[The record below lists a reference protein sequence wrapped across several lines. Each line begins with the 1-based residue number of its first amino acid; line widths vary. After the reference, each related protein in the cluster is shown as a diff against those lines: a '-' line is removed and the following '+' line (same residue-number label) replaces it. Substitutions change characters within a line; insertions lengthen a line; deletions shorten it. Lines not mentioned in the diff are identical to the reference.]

1 MSAWEEYKKK
11 VGSTRPWD
19 ILSTNVE
26 RATDAEESARYSLC
40 QDCPEFIKL
49 TSQCK
54 QCGCIMKLKTKLK
67 AAACPIGKW

>member
-26 RATDAEESARYSLC
+26 RATDAEESTRYSLC

>member
-26 RATDAEESARYSLC
+26 RATDEEESTRYSLC
-40 QDCPEFIKL
+40 QDCSEFIKL

>member
-19 ILSTNVE
+19 ILNTNVE
-26 RATDAEESARYSLC
+26 RATDEEESTRYSLC

-49 TSQCK
+49 TTQCK
-54 QCGCIMKLKTKLK
+54 QCGCIMKMKVKLK
-67 AAACPIGKW
+67 EAKCPIGKW

>member
-26 RATDAEESARYSLC
+26 RATDGEESTRYSLC
-40 QDCPEFIKL
+40 QECPEFIKL

-54 QCGCIMKLKTKLK
+54 QCGCVMKMKVKLKH
-67 AAACPIGKW
+67 AACPIGKW

>member
-19 ILSTNVE
+19 ILSTNVP
-26 RATDAEESARYSLC
+26 RATDEEENTRYSLC

-54 QCGCIMKLKTKLK
+54 KCGCFMKMKVKLKE
-67 AAACPIGKW
+67 AACPIGKW